1 MKQRTIKTSVT
12 VSGVGLHTGE
22 KVSLTFK
29 PAPDNHWYKFQR
41 VDLPDKPV
49 IDANADN
56 VISTDH
62 GTTLQQNEAR
72 VHTTEHVLAAL
83 VGMEIDNCLIE
94 VTGPE
99 MPIMNGSS
107 MPFIEALEKAGV
119 VEQNSD
125 RVYFELKSIL
135 TYEDS
140 EKHVEMLAVPQEEF
154 RLTVMVDYNSEVL
167 GTQHAHIYKVSEFKT
182 EIANCRTFVFLHELE
197 ALLQHNL
204 IKGGDLDN
212 AIVLV
217 DKPVPDAD
225 LAHLRKV
232 FNKPNVEVKGRGVL
246 NNTQLHFYNE
256 PARHKLLDIVGDM
269 ALIGTPIKA
278 HILAARPGHAGNISF
293 AKKIRELIRKE
304 KDASIPITI
313 GTSAMTKPVSK
324 KVTEVPHYDVNKVL
338 FDINDI
344 MKILP
349 HREPFLLI
357 DKILELSPTHIVGV
371 KNVSMNEDFF
381 RGHFPGNPIMPG
393 VLLVEAMAQ
402 TGGVLVLKNVP
413 DPQNYL
419 TYFLKIE
426 NARFK
431 NKVLPGDTVVFVLH
445 LLEPIRRGLC
455 RMRGTAY
462 VNEKAVM
469 EAVLLAQIIKVK
481 DSPSASSVP
490 VNPN

>member
-1 MKQRTIKTSVT
+1 MAKQRTIKTPVT

-22 KVSLTFK
+22 KASLTFK
-29 PAPDNHWYKFQR
+29 PAPENHWYKFQR
-41 VDLPDKPV
+41 VDLPNKPI
-49 IDANADN
+49 IDADAEN

-62 GTTLQQNEAR
+62 GTTLEKNGAR

-94 VTGPE
+94 ITGPE
-99 MPIMNGSS
+99 IPIMNGSS
-107 MPFIEALEKAGV
+107 MPFVEAIEKAGA
-119 VEQNSD
+119 VEQNAD

-135 TYEDS
+135 TYEDNV
-140 EKHVEMLAVPQEEF
+140 KHVEMLAVPQDEF
-154 RLTVMVDYNSEVL
+154 RLTVMVDYNSEIL
-167 GTQHAHIYKVSEFKT
+167 GTQHAHIYKVGEFKE
-182 EIANCRTFVFLHELE
+182 EIARCRTFVFLHELE

-246 NNTQLHFYNE
+246 NNTTLHFYNE
-256 PARHKLLDIVGDM
+256 PARHKLLDIVGDL
-269 ALIGTPIKA
+269 ALVGTPIKA
-278 HILAARPGHAGNISF
+278 HILAARPGHAGNVMF
-293 AKKIRELIRKE
+293 AKKIKELIKAERTKAAAVPPPPKKGAE
-304 KDASIPITI
+304 IP
-313 GTSAMTKPVSK
+313 K
-324 KVTEVPHYDVNKVL
+324 YDVSKVL

-344 MKILP
+344 MGILP

-357 DKILELSPTHIVGV
+357 DKILELSPTHVVGV

-381 RGHFPGNPIMPG
+381 RGHFPGNPVMPG

-402 TGGVLVLKNVP
+402 TGGVLVLKTVP
-413 DPQNYL
+413 DPENYL
-419 TYFLKIE
+419 TYFLRIDQ
-426 NARFK
+426 ARFK
-431 NKVLPGDTVVFVLH
+431 NRVLPGDTVIFVLH

-455 RMRGTAY
+455 HMKGVAY
-462 VNEKAVM
+462 VGDKVVM
-469 EAVLLAQIIKVK
+469 EAEMMAQIIKVK
-481 DSPSASSVP
+481 GAAATASSP
-490 VNPN
+490 VSSN